1 MSRKRIYIISGL
13 MEEGGLVSITAYSS
27 GRNVVIWTLSSHYSH
42 WLYWS
47 SLTLDPEGHQHI
59 YDPLELPHSGL
70 KWLLLG
76 LCSQELDVG
85 CQGEGTSLG

>member
-1 MSRKRIYIISGL
+1 MSGKHIYVISGL
-13 MEEGGLVSITAYSS
+13 VEERGLVLITAYSS

-42 WLYWS
+42 WLCWS
-47 SLTLDPEGHQHI
+47 SPTLDPEGHQHV
-59 YDPLELPHSGL
+59 YDPLELPHGGL
-70 KWLLLG
+70 KWLFG